1 MNFEEP
7 IANQYTIYSKSGCP
21 YCIKAKTLLKE
32 TNLTYNVVN
41 CDEYLL
47 ECKTEF
53 LAFIETIYKTNTDT
67 NTNTKIT
74 TFPIIFHDKQLVG
87 GFKELKNYLKENQ
100 LNFDS
105 EF

>member
-21 YCIKAKTLLKE
+21 YCIKSKTLLKE
-32 TNLTYNVVN
+32 NNLNYNVIN

-47 ECKTEF
+47 ECKQEF
-53 LAFIETIYKTNTDT
+53 LAFIEQIV
-67 NTNTKIT
+67 NTKIT
-74 TFPIIFHDKQLVG
+74 TFPIIFYDKQLVG
-87 GFKELKNYLKENQ
+87 GFKELQTFIKTILD
-100 LNFDS
+100 FDS

>member
-7 IANQYTIYSKSGCP
+7 AVNQYTIYSKSGCP
-21 YCIKAKTLLKE
+21 NCIKAKTLLKE
-32 TNLTYNVVN
+32 SNLIYNVIN

-53 LAFIETIYKTNTDT
+53 LAFIETMDKTNTD
-67 NTNTKIT
+67 NNTKIT

-87 GFKELKNYLKENQ
+87 GFKELQNYVKKEE
-100 LNFDS
+100 LAFDS